1 MKRRIKDYF
10 RTKGFYISLM
20 AGAICIVAI
29 AALFLNTISSTDDAG
44 DIAQRLDR
52 SAEIADKE
60 LYIPDTETAAPDIP
74 ADEPEKTDTDAG
86 TAKAED
92 KDTPKKNKK
101 NKTKDEAKNEE
112 KDKKEQG
119 VTVMGSGK
127 NVSSMSFDQDKG
139 IIWPVTGEVI
149 MKYSADSPVYFKTL
163 GQYRTNPALIISA
176 KEGTN
181 VCSAVDAVVT
191 KVSENEE
198 IGKYVETSIG
208 DNYKI
213 IYGQLD
219 GIQVEKGSVLK
230 EGELIGSV
238 AAPTKY
244 YVEEG
249 SNLYLQML
257 SGKETVDPL
266 IFLK

>member
-20 AGAICIVAI
+20 AGAICIVAV
-29 AALFLNTISSTDDAG
+29 AALFLNTFNSTDDAD
-44 DIAQRLDR
+44 DISQRLDQ

-60 LYIPDTETAAPDIP
+60 FYVPDITTESPETATE
-74 ADEPEKTDTDAG
+74 EPKKNDTGEEKNS
-86 TAKAED
+86 AE
-92 KDTPKKNKK
+92 KKSSKKKNKK
-101 NKTKDEAKNEE
+101 DKSQEE
-112 KDKKEQG
+112 DKKQG
-119 VTVMGSGK
+119 VTVMESGK
-127 NVSSMSFDQDKG
+127 NVSNLSFDQEEG

-176 KEGTN
+176 NEGAN
-181 VCSAVDAVVT
+181 VCSATDAVVT

-230 EGELIGSV
+230 EGELIGSL

-249 SNLYLQML
+249 SNLYMQML
-257 SGKETVDPL
+257 SGDEPVDPL

>member
-29 AALFLNTISSTDDAG
+29 AALFLNTFNSTDDAD
-44 DIAQRLDR
+44 DISQRLDQ

-60 LYIPDTETAAPDIP
+60 FYVPDITTESPETATE
-74 ADEPEKTDTDAG
+74 EPKKNDTGEEKNS
-86 TAKAED
+86 AE
-92 KDTPKKNKK
+92 KKSSKKKNKK
-101 NKTKDEAKNEE
+101 DKSQEE
-112 KDKKEQG
+112 DKKQG
-119 VTVMGSGK
+119 VTVMESGK
-127 NVSSMSFDQDKG
+127 NVSNLSFDQEEG

-176 KEGTN
+176 NEGAN
-181 VCSAVDAVVT
+181 VCSATDAVVT
-191 KVSENEE
+191 KVSENE
-198 IGKYVETSIG
+198 
-208 DNYKI
+208 D
-213 IYGQLD
+213 GQLD

-230 EGELIGSV
+230 EGELIGSL

-249 SNLYLQML
+249 SNLYMQML
-257 SGKETVDPL
+257 SGDEPVDPL